1 MCLFAIIGGVGGGS
15 PFEAILAAITDS
27 MQEEVTFAALA
38 FVFMSYVL
46 TKTPVLDRLI
56 DLLNSVLGRL
66 RGGPST
72 PRPSPAA
79 SSARSPTSGRP

>member
-1 MCLFAIIGGVGGGS
+1 MIGVWALITFVAVIIVWNAVFKRNIGEAMILGLISVCLFAIIGGVGGGS

-46 TKTPVLDRLI
+46 TR
-56 DLLNSVLGRL
+56 
-66 RGGPST
+66 
-72 PRPSPAA
+72 PRCW
-79 SSARSPTSGRP
+79 TG